1 MKKLIAVSLFVIML
15 GACGDSSGIDPVP
28 TPKPQTNNAPTVPSL
43 VSPNN
48 GLLCTENPLDF
59 SWDTSSDSDGD
70 GVSYNIQVATN
81 NSFSKDLQVL
91 TTTSTKANFTLKKG
105 VPYYWRVSAKDTKN
119 KSSVYSTTWT
129 FYSEGEG
136 VSNHLPYAATLV
148 SPELNANITE
158 DATSLKWSSS
168 DVDNDPLVYDIYVG
182 NVNPPPL
189 VLENSSSTNFE
200 MTLDNDLTYF
210 WQIIVKDDAGGESI
224 GQIWSFQTN

>member
-1 MKKLIAVSLFVIML
+1 MKKLIAISLYIILL
-15 GACGDSSGIDPVP
+15 GACSDSSGVEDVA
-28 TPKPQTNNAPTVPSL
+28 TPKPPANNAPSVPSL
-43 VSPNN
+43 LVPSNTLP
-48 GLLCTENPLDF
+48 CTDNPLDF
-59 SWDTSSDSDGD
+59 SWNTSSDPDGD
-70 GVSYNIQVATN
+70 SVSYHIQVATN

-189 VLENSSSTNFE
+189 VLENSSSTNFD